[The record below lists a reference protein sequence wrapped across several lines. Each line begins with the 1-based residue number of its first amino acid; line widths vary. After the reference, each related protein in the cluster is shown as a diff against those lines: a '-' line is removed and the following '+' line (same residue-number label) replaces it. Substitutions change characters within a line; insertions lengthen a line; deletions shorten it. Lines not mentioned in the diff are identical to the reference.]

1 MILAIIFA
9 QVWGVVQ
16 LIALTSMAR
25 TVRVRTVFAAMAV
38 GFYAIGP
45 VTAFIQLSWI
55 HLAAPLIGMP
65 PAALQG
71 IASYS
76 VDPFIEEA
84 MKLLPLAIL
93 MLIPA
98 IRRQWSVSD
107 CVLIGAATGSG
118 FGLTEH
124 LFRYAANPGAAEG
137 VSGGWVLSIGN
148 FNVLVPGIFRTL
160 TSWIPNGTFFH
171 SDPIIINWHLAWSAI
186 GGLAVGLIVRKPV
199 KRAWLIASGLFL
211 FIGLDHAAGNARNIQ
226 DTWLALLAAPL
237 QFLTICL
244 GLLVLA
250 AIVAAWWLDQPS
262 QRLGMALGPL
272 LAAEQSSS
280 SQRSGTLAAA
290 FSRLPWS
297 LPWVVGFDR
306 ARRAYQAAHAASP
319 DGHDDLR
326 EAVVAHRDAVDLKLK
341 QPLAPALLPSWLTS
355 GNLRNEIRSAL
366 RRPPVIIW
374 LVLIAPSVLFL
385 IVGGWPQTAG
395 LQKVLTGPFVWPLVL
410 LITVANQSRLAWRVI
425 VGVRGLPATARLP
438 VGDDAAMLG
447 LQLACGVGAISL
459 GGFTLL
465 RVLSGVSAGQTLL
478 SHAHAA
484 DAADRV
490 TPGSGSAVAGSAG
503 AFDPPPASPDL
514 PEGPA
519 DAAAAAAAA
528 GAAAAN
534 DGAAG
539 DGAADDGTP
548 GDSAD
553 GPAGNDVSS
562 SEAAAEKA
570 ANEAAAANAGTAASE
585 AAAAQAAAAAAE
597 SAAREEAAGEASTGG
612 AFDPPPPS
620 LELPHTAV
628 DAASDASAP
637 ATEGAAAGEYEAN
650 RAAAAADDAA
660 QAAADDAASAKPQ
673 PAPAPPQPTPQD
685 QADDAVARSEQAD
698 DDAVAAQKA
707 RNDARDALD
716 HAEIKQR
723 TDDPGYD
730 PDVAAARE
738 RLNEARAAS
747 VKADAAAVDGDDPW
761 DPNAPNKSAADA
773 FGRGV
778 KDAQQAEADAQSALA
793 DRQAADVASAKAAA
807 DQAQSALDAA
817 NAKAA
822 AANQNVATSQ
832 ANADAAAAKA
842 ASDAARAA
850 NPAQAA
856 ADDAAKAL
864 AAAQASENKAF
875 FGNDAKA
882 YHDAR
887 AALDAA
893 RAKADAAQ
901 AAADAAKNDGS
912 GGSIAA
918 HKKP

>member
-1 MILAIIFA
+1 MLLAIIFA

-16 LIALTSMAR
+16 LIALTSLAR

-171 SDPIIINWHLAWSAI
+171 FDPIIINWHLAWSAI

-262 QRLGMALGPL
+262 QRLGMAFGPL

-306 ARRAYQAAHAASP
+306 ARRAYQAARAASP
-319 DGHDDLR
+319 DGHDDLL
-326 EAVVAHRDAVDLKLK
+326 EAVVAQRDAVDLKLK
-341 QPLAPALLPSWLTS
+341 QPGAPALLPSWLTT

-366 RRPPVIIW
+366 RRPQVIIW

-395 LQKVLTGPFVWPLVL
+395 LQRVLTSSFVWPLVL
-410 LITVANQSRLAWRVI
+410 LITVLNQSRLAWRVI
-425 VGVRGLPATARLP
+425 VGLRGLPATARRP
-438 VGDDAAMLG
+438 IGDDAAMLG

-465 RVLSGVSAGQTLL
+465 RVLSGISPGQTLL

-534 DGAAG
+534 DGAPG
-539 DGAADDGTP
+539 DGAPGDGTP

-553 GPAGNDVSS
+553 GPAGNDVSA

-570 ANEAAAANAGTAASE
+570 ANEAAAASAGAAASE
-585 AAAAQAAAAAAE
+585 AAAAQAEAAAAE
-597 SAAREEAAGEASTGG
+597 SAARKEGAGEASTGG

-620 LELPHTAV
+620 LELPRTSA
-628 DAASDASAP
+628 DAASDAAAP
-637 ATEGAAAGEYEAN
+637 ATDGAAANDAEAVKPE
-650 RAAAAADDAA
+650 AEEAGDKTADDV
-660 QAAADDAASAKPQ
+660 ASAKPK

-778 KDAQQAEADAQSALA
+778 KDAQQTEADAQTALA
-793 DRQAADVASAKAAA
+793 ERQAADVASAKAAA
-807 DQAQSALDAA
+807 DQAQNALDAA

-822 AANQNVATSQ
+822 AANESAVNAQ

-864 AAAQASENKAF
+864 ADAQARENKAF